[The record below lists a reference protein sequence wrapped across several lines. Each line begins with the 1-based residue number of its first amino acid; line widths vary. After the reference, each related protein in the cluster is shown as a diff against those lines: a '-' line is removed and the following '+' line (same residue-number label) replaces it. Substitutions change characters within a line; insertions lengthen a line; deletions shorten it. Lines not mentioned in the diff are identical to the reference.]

1 MQNPISRSRVLA
13 RPNKRLIAYAIAAT
27 LTAVVVTVPL
37 LSPVLATQAPPAGAT
52 LAPAV
57 QLPGSFADLVAAV
70 RPAVVN
76 ISTSSTAAHTD
87 RRQWRGPRNPQW
99 DKFFERFFSERTEP
113 RHSMPR
119 QRKARALG
127 SGFIIDAEGY
137 VVTNNHVIDGADEI
151 TVILD
156 DGQEFPATL
165 QGRDPKTDL
174 AVLKIDAGRDLP
186 YVQFGDSDRARVG
199 DWVIAIGNPFGLGGS
214 TSTGIISARGRDINA
229 GPLDDFIQIDAPINR
244 GNSGGPLFDTSG
256 KVIGVNTAIFSPNG
270 GNIGIGFAIPA
281 SMAANVVDQIKQG
294 GVVQRGW
301 LGVQIQSVTDDLADA
316 LGMDTARGALVSSVV
331 PNSPA
336 AVAGI
341 RQGDVIV
348 RFGDNDVTRM
358 RDLPR
363 LVAATNPAHEV
374 TLKVW
379 RAGVTQE
386 LSAVIAKSDEEPNPL
401 AATDQDESA
410 DTPATL
416 GVVVATVT
424 PPLRA
429 QFGLAEDVNGVV
441 ITAVDPAGPAAQQGL
456 RPGDVIVMIGQQ
468 KVGSAQQVAE
478 ALDAYSD
485 KEKAVVPLL
494 IHRDGNDRFI
504 AVRIA

>member
-1 MQNPISRSRVLA
+1 MQNSISRSRMA
-13 RPNKRLIAYAIAAT
+13 PRPNKRLIAYAIAAT
-27 LTAVVVTVPL
+27 LSTAIIALPL
-37 LSPVLATQAPPAGAT
+37 LSPVLAKQTPPVGAN
-52 LAPAV
+52 LSPPV
-57 QLPGSFADLVAAV
+57 QLPGSFADMVAAV

-76 ISTSSTAAHTD
+76 ISTSSTAVHSD
-87 RRQWRGPRNPQW
+87 HRQWRGPRNPQW
-99 DKFFERFFSERTEP
+99 DKFFEHFFSDRMDP
-113 RHSMPR
+113 QHNMPR

-165 QGRDPKTDL
+165 RGRDPKTDL
-174 AVLKIDAGRDLP
+174 AVLKIDAEKDLP
-186 YVQFGDSDRARVG
+186 YVQFGDSERARVG

-281 SMAANVVDQIKQG
+281 NMVTNVVDQIKQG
-294 GVVQRGW
+294 GIVQRGW
-301 LGVQIQSVTDDLADA
+301 LGVQIQPVTDDLADA
-316 LGMDTARGALVSSVV
+316 LGLDTARGALVSSVV
-331 PNSPA
+331 PDSPA
-336 AVAGI
+336 AAAGI

-348 RFGDNDVTRM
+348 RFDDNDVPSM

-363 LVAATNPAHEV
+363 LVAAANPAHEV
-374 TLKVW
+374 TLEVW
-379 RAGVTQE
+379 RAGTTEE
-386 LSAVIAKSDEEPNPL
+386 LSAVIATSDEESNPL
-401 AATDQDESA
+401 ATTDHDESA

-416 GVVVATVT
+416 GVAVATLT

-429 QFGLAEDVNGVV
+429 QFGLSEDVDGVV

-468 KVGSAQQVAE
+468 KVSSAQQVAE

-485 KEKAVVPLL
+485 KEQAAVPLL
-494 IHRDGNDRFI
+494 VHRDGNDRFVAI
-504 AVRIA
+504 RLA

>member
-1 MQNPISRSRVLA
+1 MQNSISRSRVAA
-13 RPNKRLIAYAIAAT
+13 RPNKWLIAYAVAAT
-27 LTAVVVTVPL
+27 LTAAVIAVPL
-37 LSPVLATQAPPAGAT
+37 LSPVLAKQTPPVGAN
-52 LAPAV
+52 LSSVA
-57 QLPGSFADLVAAV
+57 QLPGSFADIVAAV

-99 DKFFERFFSERTEP
+99 DEFFERFFSERVDP
-113 RHSMPR
+113 RHGMPQ

-127 SGFIIDAEGY
+127 SGFIIDADGY

-156 DGQEFPATL
+156 DGREFPATL
-165 QGRDPKTDL
+165 RGRDPKSDL
-174 AVLKIDAGRDLP
+174 AVLKIDAGQDLP
-186 YVQFGDSDRARVG
+186 YVEFGDSEQARVG

-270 GNIGIGFAIPA
+270 GNVGIGFAIPA
-281 SMAANVVDQIKQG
+281 SMVTNVVDQIKQG
-294 GVVQRGW
+294 GIVQRGW

-316 LGMDTARGALVSSVV
+316 LGMDKAHGALVSSVV
-331 PNSPA
+331 PDSPA
-336 AVAGI
+336 AAAGI

-348 RFGDNDVTRM
+348 RFDDNDVARM

-374 TLKVW
+374 TLEVW
-379 RAGVTQE
+379 RAGATQE
-386 LSAVIAKSDEEPNPL
+386 LSAVIAKSDEQSDLL
-401 AATDQDESA
+401 AATDHDEST
-410 DTPATL
+410 DRPATL
-416 GVVVATVT
+416 GVAVATVT

-456 RPGDVIVMIGQQ
+456 RAGDVIVMIGQQ
-468 KVGSAQQVAE
+468 KVDSAQQVAE
-478 ALDAYSD
+478 ALDAYSN
-485 KEKAVVPLL
+485 KEKAAVPLL
-494 IHRDGNDRFI
+494 IHRDGSDRFI